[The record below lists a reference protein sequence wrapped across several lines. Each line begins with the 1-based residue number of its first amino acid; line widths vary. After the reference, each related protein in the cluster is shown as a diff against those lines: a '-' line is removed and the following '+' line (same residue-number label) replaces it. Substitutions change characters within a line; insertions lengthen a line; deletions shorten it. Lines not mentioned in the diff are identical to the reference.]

1 MADDDRARW
10 DDRYR
15 HRTASGPPRSVLV
28 DAAAVLPPAGRA
40 LDLACGAG
48 AEAVWLARRGWLVDA
63 VDVSGAALDLGR
75 RAADAAGVGERV
87 RFVRADLDDGLPTE
101 LRAGPPYDL
110 VVAGHFRAPVVEDA
124 VRSRLRPGGVVV
136 TSRLS
141 VVGRAPGGDGP
152 DPRFLAAPGE
162 LAAFAVATGLEPIE
176 IREGDG
182 ETSLVARR
190 SGPTA
195 APSV

>member
-1 MADDDRARW
+1 MADDDRTRW

-15 HRTASGPPRSVLV
+15 HRTAPGPARSVLV
-28 DAAAVLPPAGRA
+28 DAAPVLPPAGRA
-40 LDLACGAG
+40 LDLACGPG
-48 AEAVWLARRGWLVDA
+48 AEAVWLAARGWQVDA
-63 VDVSGAALDLGR
+63 VDVSGAALELGR
-75 RAADAAGVGERV
+75 RAADDAGVGDRI
-87 RFVRADLDDGLPTE
+87 RFVQADLDAGLPAE
-101 LRAGPPYDL
+101 LQAGPLYDL

-124 VRSRLRPGGVVV
+124 VRHRLRSGGVVV

-141 VVGRAPGGDGP
+141 VVGRTPGGDGP

-162 LAAFAVATGLEPIE
+162 LAVFAVAAGLEPIE

-190 SGPTA
+190 SGQA
-195 APSV
+195 GAPSV